1 MNRRNT
7 KKMIAISAA
16 CVLSAALITGC
27 GSKKDPYAMVEYDVK
42 EYVTLGT
49 YTGLKVDEKITAVTD
64 KDVQAAIDSLV
75 EELMSKN
82 HLNGTEINAV
92 LSNGG
97 LKTVEK

>member
-1 MNRRNT
+1 V
-7 KKMIAISAA
+7 KLISEN
-16 CVLSAALITGC
+16 
-27 GSKKDPYAMVEYDVK
+27 KDK
-42 EYVTLGT
+42 
-49 YTGLKVDEKITAVTD
+49 
-64 KDVQAAIDSLV
+64 IDSLV